1 MERSSWIRK
10 MFESGAQ
17 LKAVHGKENVFDFSI
32 GNPNVPPPDLFQ
44 EALEEVV
51 RLREPN
57 KHGYMPNAGYPEV
70 RAEVA
75 RYVGEEQGVALAPE
89 NVLMTCGA
97 AGAFNVALK
106 TVLNPG
112 DSVIVA
118 SPFFVEY
125 QFYVDNHGGT
135 LRTVPCR
142 ADFDLDVEAIGKSID
157 TTTAAVIINSPNNP
171 TGKVYP
177 RSTLREL
184 ASMLEERGGRIG
196 RPIYLLSD
204 EPYRKIVYEGVEVP
218 SVFTEYKNSMVASS
232 YSKELSL
239 PGERIGW
246 LIINPDADD
255 AVNLINGAVLCN
267 RILGYV
273 NAPALM
279 QRAVGRL
286 QGAHVDVAVY
296 KKKRDALCKGL
307 SEIGYRFHEPEGTFY
322 LFPKAPGGDDLRA
335 VNVLT
340 EELILTVPGRGFGSP
355 GYFRISFCVD
365 DAVIEG
371 AMPGFERAF
380 QKLTG

>member
-1 MERSSWIRK
+1 MSASKKIIEMMERSSWIRK

-44 EALEEVV
+44 EALEGVV

-75 RYVGEEQGVALAPE
+75 RYVGEEQGVALGPE

-112 DSVIVA
+112 DSVIVT

-135 LRTVPCR
+135 LRTVPCTE
-142 ADFDLDVEAIGKSID
+142 DFDLDVDAIGEAVD

-171 TGKVYP
+171 TGRVYP
-177 RSTLREL
+177 ISTLREL
-184 ASMLEERGGRIG
+184 ASMLETRGRQIG

-204 EPYRKIVYEGVEVP
+204 EPYRKIVYEGVKVP
-218 SVFTEYKNSMVASS
+218 SILTAYKNSMVASS

-239 PGERIGW
+239 PGERIG
-246 LIINPDADD
+246 
-255 AVNLINGAVLCN
+255 
-267 RILGYV
+267 
-273 NAPALM
+273 
-279 QRAVGRL
+279 
-286 QGAHVDVAVY
+286 
-296 KKKRDALCKGL
+296 
-307 SEIGYRFHEPEGTFY
+307 
-322 LFPKAPGGDDLRA
+322 
-335 VNVLT
+335 
-340 EELILTVPGRGFGSP
+340 RGS
-355 GYFRISFCVD
+355 R
-365 DAVIEG
+365 
-371 AMPGFERAF
+371 MP
-380 QKLTG
+380 